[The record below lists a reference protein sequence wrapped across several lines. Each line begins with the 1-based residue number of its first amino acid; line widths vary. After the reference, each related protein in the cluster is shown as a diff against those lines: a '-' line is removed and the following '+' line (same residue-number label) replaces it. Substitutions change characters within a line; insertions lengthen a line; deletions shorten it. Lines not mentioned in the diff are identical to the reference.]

1 MRNTQGFLTNSLL
14 GIAISV
20 MVLMKTSHAET
31 APIPVKEIQR
41 FTAAISQIKN
51 YYVDT
56 VKDEKLFDEAIRGM
70 LAGLDP
76 HSAYLDEEEL
86 KELQDATSGEFSGLG
101 LEVIPD
107 SGVLKV
113 ISPIDD
119 TPAQKAGIKAGDL
132 IIRINKEMVNKM
144 TMREAIV
151 KMRGKSGTFVT
162 LTIARKNAP
171 APMDIKVERKTIK
184 VKSVKGRMLAKG
196 YGYIR
201 ISSFQ
206 TNTEPELIKMLKG
219 LMHQA
224 GGQLRGL
231 VLDLRNNPGGLLDS
245 AVDVSNL
252 FLDSRKLGHERF
264 IVYTKGRFPAAQFQ
278 AKATAQDMLHGAP
291 MVILING
298 GSASG
303 AEIVA
308 GALQDHKRA
317 VLMGTNSFGKGSVQ
331 TVLPLDGKSAIK
343 LTTALYYTPAG
354 RSIQAKGIH
363 PDVEITR
370 LTMPAEKGDKLAAL
384 YLKESDLRGHI
395 NNGDAKKDDAVVAT
409 LDNSEEEEDN
419 ASSLG
424 SMPSVK
430 TDYQLHEALNLL
442 RGMAI
447 TRHA

>member
-1 MRNTQGFLTNSLL
+1 MKNTRVLLINSVTAMFLLMTVV
-14 GIAISV
+14 SV
-20 MVLMKTSHAET
+20 QAET
-31 APIPVKEIQR
+31 TPVPIKEIQR

-76 HSAYLDEEEL
+76 HSAYLDEQDL
-86 KELQDATSGEFSGLG
+86 KELQDATSGEFGGLG

-132 IIRINKEMVNKM
+132 IIRINKEPINKM
-144 TMREAIV
+144 TLREAIV
-151 KMRGKSGTFVT
+151 KMRGKPGTMVT
-162 LTIARKNAP
+162 LAVVRKGATEPLN
-171 APMDIKVERKTIK
+171 IKVVRNVIQ
-184 VKSVKGRMLAKG
+184 VKSVKSQMLSKG
-196 YGYIR
+196 YGYVR

-206 TNTEPELIKMLKG
+206 SNTEPELVKALKNLSQRSGGQLKG
-219 LMHQA
+219 L
-224 GGQLRGL
+224 
-231 VLDLRNNPGGLLDS
+231 VIDLRNNPGGLLDS
-245 AVDVSNL
+245 AVDVTNL
-252 FLDSRKLGHERF
+252 FLDSRKLGYNKL
-264 IVYTKGRFPAAQFQ
+264 IVYTKGRFPSAQFQ
-278 AKATAQDMLHGAP
+278 AKATAEDVLRGAP
-291 MVILING
+291 IVVLING

-303 AEIVA
+303 SEIVA
-308 GALQDHKRA
+308 GALQDHKR
-317 VLMGTNSFGKGSVQ
+317 VVVMGNDSFGKGSVQ
-331 TVLPLDGKSAIK
+331 TILPLDNKSALK

-363 PDVEITR
+363 PDVQVDE
-370 LTMPAEKGDKLAAL
+370 LTLPVNKQEKYAAF

-395 NNGDAKKDDAVVAT
+395 NNGDDDPTDELVT
-409 LDNSEEEEDN
+409 QGDSNQTNSQ
-419 ASSLG
+419 SKG
-424 SMPSVK
+424 TMPSVK

-447 TRHA
+447 TRHY